1 MEKKYFSIKEVTK
14 MLDLPAST
22 LRFWEKEIDAFNPNK
37 SAGGT
42 RRYVQKD
49 IDVLKQ
55 IKYLIEEQHLTLA
68 GVNERLSTRMQED
81 EKRVKIIETLQ
92 SVRNELMDIRLE
104 LNGLEAFE
112 KEFLLVDDG
121 EGGTREEHFE

>member
-49 IDVLKQ
+49 IDVLKHCMSEN
-55 IKYLIEEQHLTLA
+55 ISILLF
-68 GVNERLSTRMQED
+68 
-81 EKRVKIIETLQ
+81 Q
-92 SVRNELMDIRLE
+92 SLVC
-104 LNGLEAFE
+104 LNTML
-112 KEFLLVDDG
+112 
-121 EGGTREEHFE
+121 